1 MTAEQLV
8 AALVSCDASEIIAA
22 SHKIIASRDRPLL
35 AEVAGHIRQIE
46 IKMVRIDLGGMLR
59 PNASYLEFAIRKLR
73 FVAAGQDCFCN
84 LYAHYDLFLPRTEEK
99 SGHVIILG
107 KKIDRAEW
115 STLYRCRCADCGQVF
130 RAEQQDGYHYPWAKW
145 TVEG

>member
-1 MTAEQLV
+1 MTTEQLV

-35 AEVAGHIRQIE
+35 AGVAGHIRQIE
-46 IKMVRIDLGGMLR
+46 TRTVGIDLGGMLR
-59 PNASYLEFAIRKLR
+59 PNASYLDFAIGKLR
-73 FVAAGQDCFCN
+73 FAAVGQDCFCK
-84 LYAHYDLFLPRTEEK
+84 LYPHYDLFLPRAEEK
-99 SGHVIILG
+99 SGHVIILDE
-107 KKIDRAEW
+107 KIDRAEW
-115 STLYRCRCADCGQVF
+115 STLYRCRCVDCEQAF